1 MKKAKSF
8 KFIILTVALCISML
22 FGVLCFNSNVNGV
35 AHATYKTETEKYFE
49 TDANVEYKSNALV
62 VTANDGDRLSI
73 VNPLVINDFGV
84 NLTVPTGAKTLTLEL
99 QSNSFVLHG
108 NKNTDGEFD
117 TKITNKITIDV
128 ASQTAKLNEGSSKP
142 ISITDGD
149 LTINVV
155 VSNNVIKAVVN
166 GVELLQT
173 NDYYKISGYDC
184 STAYVSLDFNLN
196 DGQTDKE
203 FKINYID
210 QKTKDTSG
218 ANGESAYKQTF
229 NLVEEDVVPV
239 LPVAVIGDEVYTSNG
254 KITVKDAEE
263 VEVSIKAYSIYDS
276 VKAEDLYIKSKNS
289 NDKINDFIVDAEKP
303 RTFIFSKTDDCVDNV
318 EKIAVTT
325 DGTNELSVFDVVV
338 LDKEYN
344 TTVAPK
350 YSASNEAIEAFN
362 NALVKATKIGDY
374 YITLGKSLE
383 IPSMKDLVE
392 YDYIPFEELK
402 YTVYVNT
409 PTTEN
414 STTSNMKIRVD
425 VPGEY
430 KFYVMFYDGE
440 NSMESPIDNEDIML
454 GKDLATQNFVFSFK
468 IEDNAPLVVEAN
480 KATVGT
486 NGYVGVRYSAVPFD
500 IDAESFTPTYTLWYN
515 ADSNASLD
523 TKDGWVKVLKKSE
536 VTSSY
541 KEEVFTTED
550 INTIN
555 YDGKLD
561 FTPVKEGAYRIDCE
575 VSSGLTVS
583 AAKDSYLIKVTEVK
597 KEVKPESQWLKNN
610 MVSVIFLGVGTLCL
624 AGILVLLFVK
634 PKEKTDSED

>member
-8 KFIILTVALCISML
+8 KFIILTVAFCISML

-49 TDANVEYKSNALV
+49 TDANIEYKSDALV
-62 VTANDGDRLSI
+62 VTANDGDKLSI

-84 NLTVPTGAKTLTLEL
+84 NLTVPTGAKTITLEL
-99 QSNSFVLHG
+99 TSNSFVLHG
-108 NKNTDGEFD
+108 NKNTDGKFD
-117 TKITNKITIDV
+117 TKITNKIVIDV
-128 ASQTAKLNEGSSKP
+128 ASKKAKLNEESEND
-142 ISITDGD
+142 ITITDGD

-173 NDYYKISGYDC
+173 NEYYMISGNDY
-184 STAYVSLDFNLN
+184 STAYVSLGFNLE

-210 QKTKDTSG
+210 QATSDG
-218 ANGESAYKQTF
+218 SEKHKQTF
-229 NLVEEDVVPV
+229 TLVEEDVVPA
-239 LPVAVIGDEVYTSNG
+239 LPVAVIGNEVYTSNG
-254 KITVKDAEE
+254 KITVKDGEE
-263 VEVSIKAYSIYDS
+263 VEVSIKCYSVYDS
-276 VKAEDLYIKSKNS
+276 VKAEDLYIKAKNT
-289 NDKINDFIVDAEKP
+289 NDKIEDFILNVEKP
-303 RTFIFSKTDDCVDNV
+303 RTFMFNKDDNCVDDV

-338 LDKEYN
+338 LDEEYN
-344 TTVAPK
+344 TTVAPE
-350 YSASNEAIEAFN
+350 YSASNEAIEAFK
-362 NALVKATKIGDY
+362 NALEKATKIGDY
-374 YITLGKSLE
+374 YISLGKTLE
-383 IPSMKDLVE
+383 IPSMKDLVK

-414 STTSNMKIRVD
+414 STTNNMNIRVD

-430 KFYVMFYDGE
+430 KFFVMFRDGE
-440 NSMESPIDNEDIML
+440 NSMESPIDNENIML
-454 GKDLATQNFVFSFK
+454 GKDTATQKFVFSFK

-480 KATVGT
+480 KETVGT
-486 NGYVGVRYSAVPFD
+486 NGYVGVRYSAVPFN

-515 ADSNASLD
+515 ADSNADLD

-555 YDGKLD
+555 YDGKLN

-624 AGILVLLFVK
+624 IGIVVLLFVK

>member
-1 MKKAKSF
+1 
-8 KFIILTVALCISML
+8 
-22 FGVLCFNSNVNGV
+22 V

-49 TDANVEYKSNALV
+49 TDANIGYKSDALV
-62 VTANDGDRLSI
+62 VTANDGDKLSI

-84 NLTVPTGAKTLTLEL
+84 NLTVPTGAKTITLEL
-99 QSNSFVLHG
+99 TSNSFVLHG
-108 NKNTDGEFD
+108 NKNTDGKFD
-117 TKITNKITIDV
+117 TKITNKIVIDV
-128 ASQTAKLNEGSSKP
+128 ASKKAKLNEESEND
-142 ISITDGD
+142 ITITDGD

-173 NDYYKISGYDC
+173 NEYYMISGNDY
-184 STAYVSLDFNLN
+184 STAYVSLGFNLE

-210 QKTKDTSG
+210 QATSDG
-218 ANGESAYKQTF
+218 SEKHKQTF
-229 NLVEEDVVPV
+229 TLVEEDVVPA
-239 LPVAVIGDEVYTSNG
+239 LPVAVIGNEVYTSNG
-254 KITVKDAEE
+254 KITVKDGEE
-263 VEVSIKAYSIYDS
+263 VEVSIKCYSVYDS
-276 VKAEDLYIKSKNS
+276 VKAEDLYIKAKNT
-289 NDKINDFIVDAEKP
+289 NDKIEDFILNVEKP
-303 RTFIFSKTDDCVDNV
+303 RTFMFNKDDNCVDDV

-338 LDKEYN
+338 LDEEYN
-344 TTVAPK
+344 TTVAPE
-350 YSASNEAIEAFN
+350 YSASNEAIEAFK
-362 NALVKATKIGDY
+362 NALEKATKIGDY
-374 YITLGKSLE
+374 YISLGKTLE
-383 IPSMKDLVE
+383 IPSMKDLVK

-414 STTSNMKIRVD
+414 STTNNMNIRVD

-430 KFYVMFYDGE
+430 KFFVMFRDGE
-440 NSMESPIDNEDIML
+440 NSMESPIDNENIML
-454 GKDLATQNFVFSFK
+454 GKDTATQKFVFSFK

-480 KATVGT
+480 KETVGT
-486 NGYVGVRYSAVPFD
+486 NGYVGVRYSAVPFN

-515 ADSNASLD
+515 ADSNADLD

-555 YDGKLD
+555 YDGKLN

-624 AGILVLLFVK
+624 IGIVVLLFVK

>member
-22 FGVLCFNSNVNGV
+22 FSVLCFNSNVNGV

-49 TDANVEYKSNALV
+49 TDANVEYKNDALV
-62 VTANDGDRLSI
+62 VTANDGDKLSI
-73 VNPLVINDFGV
+73 VNPLVINDFGINV
-84 NLTVPTGAKTLTLEL
+84 TVPYGAKTLTLEL
-99 QSNSFVLHG
+99 MSNSYVLHG

-117 TKITNKITIDV
+117 IKIKNKIVVDV
-128 ASQTAKLNEGSSKP
+128 VSLTAKLNEESETA
-142 ISITDGD
+142 IAITGGD
-149 LTINVV
+149 LTINVMV
-155 VSNNVIKAVVN
+155 NNNVVKANVN

-173 NDYYKISGYDC
+173 NDYFKVSGNDY
-184 STAYVSLDFNLN
+184 STAYVSLGFNLEE
-196 DGQTDKE
+196 GQTDKE
-203 FKINYID
+203 FNVNYID
-210 QKTKDTSG
+210 QKTSDV
-218 ANGESAYKQTF
+218 NGEYKQTF
-229 NLVEEDVVPV
+229 NLVEEDVVPA
-239 LPVAVIGDEVYTSNG
+239 LAVAVIGDEVYTSNG
-254 KITVKDAEE
+254 KITVKDGEE
-263 VEVSIKAYSIYDS
+263 VEVSIKAYSVYDN
-276 VKAEDLYIKSKNS
+276 VKAEDLFIKAKDS
-289 NDKINDFIVDAEKP
+289 NDEINDFIVDVEKP
-303 RTFIFSKTDDCVDNV
+303 KKFIFNKQNGAVSNV

-344 TTVAPK
+344 TTVAPE
-350 YSASNEAIEAFN
+350 YDAPDYALEAFK
-362 NALVKATKIGDY
+362 NALVKATKIGDN
-374 YITLGKSLE
+374 YIALGKSVE
-383 IPSMKDLVE
+383 IPSMKDLVKYE
-392 YDYIPFEELK
+392 YIPFDELK

-414 STTSNMKIRVD
+414 STTSSMKIRVD

-454 GKDLATQNFVFSFK
+454 GKDSTTQKYVFSFK
-468 IEDNAPLVVEAN
+468 IEDNAPLNVEAN
-480 KATVGT
+480 KETAGT

-515 ADSNASLD
+515 ADSNATLE
-523 TKDGWVKVLKKSE
+523 TKEGWIKVLKKSE

-561 FTPVKEGAYRIDCE
+561 FTPVKVGAYRIDCE

-583 AAKDSYLIKVTEVK
+583 ADKDSYLIKVTDVK

-610 MVSVIFLGVGTLCL
+610 MVSVIFLGIGTLCL
-624 AGILVLLFVK
+624 IGIVVLLFVK

>member
-35 AHATYKTETEKYFE
+35 AYATYKSETEKYFD
-49 TDANVEYKSNALV
+49 TDANVEYKSDALV
-62 VTANDGDRLSI
+62 VTANDGDKLSI
-73 VNPLVINDFGV
+73 VNPLVINDFGI
-84 NLTVPTGAKTLTLEL
+84 NLTVPNGAKTLTLEL
-99 QSNSFVLHG
+99 TSNSFVLHG

-117 TKITNKITIDV
+117 TKITNKIIIDV
-128 ASQTAKLNEGSSKP
+128 ASQTAQLNVGSSKP
-142 ISITDGD
+142 ISITGGD

-166 GVELLQT
+166 GVELLQM
-173 NDYYKISGYDC
+173 NDYYKISGYEY
-184 STAYVSLDFNLN
+184 STAYVSLGFNLN

-210 QKTKDTSG
+210 QDTSDV
-218 ANGESAYKQTF
+218 SAKHKQTF
-229 NLVEEDVVPV
+229 NLVEEDVVPA
-239 LPVAVIGDEVYTSNG
+239 LPVAVIGDEVYTSSG

-263 VEVSIKAYSIYDS
+263 VEVSIKSYSIYDS
-276 VKAEDLYIKSKNS
+276 VKAEDLYIKAKDVNAE
-289 NDKINDFIVDAEKP
+289 INDFIVDAEKP
-303 RTFIFSKTDDCVDNV
+303 RTFIFSKTDDCINDV
-318 EKIAVTT
+318 EQIAVTT

-350 YSASNEAIEAFN
+350 YSASNNAIQAFKK
-362 NALVKATKIGDY
+362 ALDKATKIGDY
-374 YITLGKSLE
+374 YIALGKSLE
-383 IPSMKDLVE
+383 IPSMKDLVK

-414 STTSNMKIRVD
+414 STTSSMKIRVD

-440 NSMESPIDNEDIML
+440 NSMEGPIDNEDIML

-480 KATVGT
+480 KETAGT
-486 NGYVGVRYSAVPFD
+486 SGYVGVRYSAVPFD

-561 FTPVKEGAYRIDCE
+561 FTPVKAGAYRIDCE